1 MCIDTRDEVY
11 AIMDAVDTKLVRIG
25 PDVGQLQK
33 AETDPVKVLK
43 DFQPLLRTVHLKD
56 YAGERAWAGYCPLGQ
71 GKVDLPAVL
80 DILEGAKG
88 MEYIMVELDMTR
100 EAPMSSLDCARTSKE
115 YLIKHGYHF
124 RS

>member
-1 MCIDTRDEVY
+1 ME
-11 AIMDAVDTKLVRIG
+11 AVDTSVVKFG

-33 AETDPVKVLK
+33 AGTDPVKVLK
-43 DFQPLLRTVHLKD
+43 DFQSILRTVHLKD
-56 YAGERAWAGYCPLGQ
+56 YVGERAWAGYCPLGQ
-71 GKVDLPAVL
+71 GKVDLPSVL

-100 EAPMSSLDCARTSKE
+100 DAPMPSLDCARTSKE
-115 YLIKHGYHF
+115 YLIKQGYHF